1 VKPGHEVAIGNY
13 PAAPLALHK
22 VSSSLNIELQLYH
35 HTKPPI
41 KIVKHLCFMHQ
52 FSSYVSNTQEQGL
65 CFFGQFCD
73 DVPTTAT
80 ITRGKS
86 QIWLQV
92 REDSRHFGESC
103 YVLATSNN
111 SNNQMSKYGD
121 IHVFLLRM

>member
-1 VKPGHEVAIGNY
+1 MLLCCNPSNNTPQVYV
-13 PAAPLALHK
+13 
-22 VSSSLNIELQLYH
+22 
-35 HTKPPI
+35 
-41 KIVKHLCFMHQ
+41 CFMHQ

-65 CFFGQFCD
+65 FFFGQFCD
-73 DVPTTAT
+73 DVPRTAT

-111 SNNQMSKYGD
+111 SNNQVSKYGD
-121 IHVFLLRM
+121 IHAFLLRM